1 MVKMA
6 SGTSTS
12 TKETSSGIIEHVMDT
27 GSGGR
32 QQASSTKENK
42 QKESEKKSTSH
53 TDSSSA
59 VGKDDVS
66 DIVSQTKSGSA
77 PVSVISSAQS
87 MDPTKKDSG
96 KTKEGVFVYDGY

>member
-1 MVKMA
+1 MA
-6 SGTSTS
+6 SGASNS
-12 TKETSSGIIEHVMDT
+12 TKEAISGITEHVMDT

-32 QQASSTKENK
+32 QHQASIKENK
-42 QKESEKKSTSH
+42 QKEGEKKSTGP

-59 VGKDDVS
+59 VSKDDVS

-96 KTKEGVFVYDGY
+96 KGLKRGICI